1 MGVAAKAVVNRVP
14 ARLMVPLIARQY
26 RYFEPELGRLNEFV
40 PEGRGAVDVGVW
52 WGPWSWWLAR
62 QVPRVDSFEPNPD
75 FIARLASVM
84 PTNVTIHPVALS
96 NITGRSSL
104 WVPPGGAISGGGA
117 SLEPQSRVG
126 ADWSQPPVATSRL
139 DDFELGDV
147 GFVKIDVEGHEL
159 AVLQGAVDLLK
170 TQRPTLLIEI
180 EQHADR
186 QGSLDEVLE
195 FLGDFSYRGEFLQK
209 GRWRPIGDLD
219 RQRTRQMADRVA
231 SHGYVVNQLLYIRSY
246 VHNFVFKPL

>member
-1 MGVAAKAVVNRVP
+1 VGGAAKVLDRVP
-14 ARLMVPLIARQY
+14 AQLVVPSLAWQH

-62 QVPRVDSFEPNPD
+62 RVPRVDSFEPNPD

-84 PTNVTIHPVALS
+84 PQNVNIHPVALS
-96 NITGRSSL
+96 NQTGRSNL
-104 WVPPGGAISGGGA
+104 WVPPGGVSAQGRA
-117 SLEPQSRVG
+117 SLEPQTRAGS
-126 ADWSQPPVATSRL
+126 DWKHQPVLTSRL

-159 AVLQGAVDLLK
+159 AVLQGATDLLK
-170 TQRPTLLIEI
+170 TQRPTLLVEI
-180 EQHADR
+180 EEHADR
-186 QGSLDEVLE
+186 QGSLDDIID
-195 FLGDFSYRGEFLQK
+195 FLGDYSYGGEFLQK
-209 GRWRPIGDLD
+209 GHWHPISELD
-219 RQRTRQMADRVA
+219 RQRTKQMANRVA
-231 SHGYVVNQLLYIRSY
+231 QHGYVVNLLLYARRY